1 MKLPPAINVL
11 RPGQWIKNAL
21 VLAGFFFAMADRF
34 QNATMSASL
43 VRTLV
48 ATACFCLLSGSIYVF
63 NDLHDV
69 EADRIHPEKKKRP
82 IASGRLS
89 PRTALVEGFALS
101 ALSLAGCFLV
111 SPWLGLCAALYLLL
125 QVLYTRWLKTIVVVD
140 VLALAAGFVLRV
152 WAGTLAADVHLSPWI
167 LVCTFAAAWFLGNGK
182 RRSEKATL
190 GESASRHR
198 PVLARYSLQGLSFT
212 CMVGATVTFACY
224 LAWTLVPE
232 VTSKFGTRLLWVTS
246 IPVFL
251 GLFRY
256 LWLVLMRDEGGRPER
271 LFMRDALLILS
282 AVAYLA
288 TTIWVLFR

>member
-34 QNATMSASL
+34 QNATLADSL
-43 VRTLV
+43 FRTLV
-48 ATACFCLLSGSIYVF
+48 ATGCFCLLSGAIYVF

-69 EADRIHPEKKKRP
+69 EADRIHPEKKSRP
-82 IASGRLS
+82 IASGRLGE
-89 PRTALVEGFALS
+89 RFALS
-101 ALSLAGCFLV
+101 EGFVLSGFALAGCFLI
-111 SPWLGLCAALYLLL
+111 SPMLGLCSVAYLLL
-125 QVLYTRWLKTIVVVD
+125 QILYTRWLKTIIVAD

-152 WAGTLAADVHLSPWI
+152 WAGTLAADVRLSPWI

-182 RRSEKATL
+182 RRSEKAKL
-190 GESASRHR
+190 GDDAVRHR
-198 PVLARYSLQGLSFT
+198 PVLARYSIQGLSFL
-212 CMVGATVTFACY
+212 CMVGATLTFACY

-232 VTSKFGTRLLWVTS
+232 VTEKFGTRLLWVTS

-271 LFMRDALLILS
+271 LFMRDFGLVFSALS
-282 AVAYLA
+282 YLA
-288 TTIWVLFR
+288 VTSWVLFH